1 VPDDDGFCEF
11 VSANLGRLRRLA
23 YLTCRDWHAADD
35 AVAVAL
41 PKLHGNWASID
52 NPYPYAAR
60 AVVNAATDEVRRPW
74 RREEHPAGDVAA
86 RAARSLPDHAAAY
99 AERAWIE
106 QALRDVP
113 AGQRTVL
120 VLRYYRD
127 CSVAEVAT
135 LLRLS
140 PGTVKSQTARGLR
153 SLERILAA

>member
-1 VPDDDGFCEF
+1 VPDDEGFCEF
-11 VSANLGRLRRLA
+11 MSANLGRLRRLA

-74 RREEHPAGDVAA
+74 RREELPADDVPAPG
-86 RAARSLPDHAAAY
+86 LPDHAAAY

-120 VLRYYRD
+120 VLRFYRD

-153 SLERILAA
+153 TLARLLAA